1 MSDYDGSQFTSIN
14 ILPQSNINPI
24 EKEEL
29 MEFVKNKINNGTM
42 NEIQSI
48 QDMQTLKYDGKQG
61 GGGYGKTEDFVRGI
75 GKPVQ
80 KSHHR
85 VRTRQCG
92 YEIMYG
98 QKL

>member
-1 MSDYDGSQFTSIN
+1 
-14 ILPQSNINPI
+14 
-24 EKEEL
+24 

-85 VRTRQCG
+85 VRTRQSG